1 MSAICDIAKRHSVRV
16 VEDCAQSHGAMWQGK
31 RAGSFGS
38 VAAFSFYPTKNL
50 GALGDGGM
58 VITADRELGDRLRLL
73 REYGWKQRYVSTI
86 QGVNSRLDELQAAML
101 RVKLRSL
108 DVENDRRRSLASL
121 YDKHLAGESL
131 ILPRTKPDA
140 VHVFHQYVIRYGER
154 DRLKEFLQ
162 GRGIGTLIHYPVPI
176 HKQPA
181 YAGALTGRGGLPRT
195 ERAANEILSLPM
207 FPELTDDQVR
217 SVAQQIAACLA
228 EAR

>member
-1 MSAICDIAKRHSVRV
+1 
-16 VEDCAQSHGAMWQGK
+16 
-31 RAGSFGS
+31 
-38 VAAFSFYPTKNL
+38 
-50 GALGDGGM
+50 
-58 VITADRELGDRLRLL
+58 
-73 REYGWKQRYVSTI
+73 
-86 QGVNSRLDELQAAML
+86 
-101 RVKLRSL
+101 
-108 DVENDRRRSLASL
+108 
-121 YDKHLAGESL
+121 
-131 ILPRTKPDA
+131 
-140 VHVFHQYVIRYGER
+140 VFHQYVIRYGER

-228 EAR
+228 EVR